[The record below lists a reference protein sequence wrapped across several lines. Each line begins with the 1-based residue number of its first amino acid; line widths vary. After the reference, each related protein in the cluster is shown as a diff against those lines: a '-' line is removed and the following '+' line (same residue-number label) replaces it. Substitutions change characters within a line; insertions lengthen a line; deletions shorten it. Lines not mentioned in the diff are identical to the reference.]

1 MEEAAALQADPDDES
16 YMEIEEEEDKGE
28 QAGEQHYQ
36 EEVPVDTE
44 PIAPVLGHE
53 ANEKGWEEAEDWE
66 GEEEEWPPAE
76 DEVGVAPAWDAKPH
90 PAFGAEPEPGTLVQ
104 VESTPDEEE
113 VWMEF
118 DKEEEEEEA
127 PAPGEGFADE
137 DDGEADEERLFGT
150 VEVAPSE
157 PSAKRLK
164 TGQETR
170 AAHLDASSLSP
181 TKLPMTY
188 VMRTQVRKGDTVRIL
203 SGELYGHTARVTAEV
218 GYKSLECQLEESG
231 EKVCLQRDDV
241 QLPEPQKEERD
252 PALSRKDIRILK
264 ELEHSKV
271 PTKGVSADWRPKVP
285 TPQQAPPRFLP
296 GPRGSNSS
304 KGEARTLQPA
314 HRARSGKGSS
324 DATSMR
330 LSGLDSVLDLACR
343 NIASGNPVEGYT
355 SGKPSA
361 PLAPA
366 VENPVAAADEPS
378 TRRGKGRGRGT
389 ARAKAAVPKQLP
401 VSKERYKSEKM
412 RKLRAQSED
421 PRYSGRGIV

>member
-1 MEEAAALQADPDDES
+1 MAA
-16 YMEIEEEEDKGE
+16 
-28 QAGEQHYQ
+28 EQHYEAPSWTPHHVQ
-36 EEVPVDTE
+36 EEVPADAE
-44 PIAPVLGHE
+44 PTAPLLGHE
-53 ANEKGWEEAEDWE
+53 ANEQGWGEAEDWE

-76 DEVGVAPAWDAKPH
+76 DEVGVAPAWDAEPP
-90 PAFGAEPEPGTLVQ
+90 PASGAEPEPSTLVQ
-104 VESTPDEEE
+104 IESTPNEEE

-118 DKEEEEEEA
+118 DEEEEEEA
-127 PAPGEGFADE
+127 PAPGEGFADA
-137 DDGEADEERLFGT
+137 DDWEADEERLFGT
-150 VEVAPSE
+150 GEDEPVEVALSE

-170 AAHLDASSLSP
+170 AAHLDTSSLGP
-181 TKLPMTY
+181 TPLPMTY

-203 SGELYGHTARVTAEV
+203 SGRLYGHSARVTAEV
-218 GYKSLECQLEESG
+218 GYRSLECQLEETG
-231 EKVCLQRDDV
+231 EKVCLQREDV

-264 ELEHSKV
+264 ELQHSRV

-285 TPQQAPPRFLP
+285 TPQQAPPR
-296 GPRGSNSS
+296 PRGSNSS

-324 DATSMR
+324 DATSMS
-330 LSGLDSVLDLACR
+330 LSGLDSVLNLACQ
-343 NIASGNPVEGYT
+343 NIASGSPVEGYT

-401 VSKERYKSEKM
+401 ATRERFKSENM